1 MSVSYSLDWL
11 RWSVPLDVPT
21 DSALP
26 AMECFAPD
34 DDLELKPLPYY
45 TSVEARKCAR
55 IDWNVARPE
64 QKRLV
69 TMDGQALRRFRAA
82 GGDEMNLLA
91 FVLSLKDVT
100 ISRLDFAIDLRDEV
114 PPGAILD
121 LLTAWTRGELVTHA
135 QTVNR
140 VDGYVRGG
148 RQHGLT
154 LYIGSRSSP
163 TFLRVYDKAAQLES
177 RTGGDW
183 IRIELECKKPIA
195 AQVAKAMTMQDIAS
209 AGCAAIRRYV
219 RTPVVWF
226 EKCTEIGAYAIVPP
240 AGRYEGDF
248 ERWIWET
255 VIPALDKALKTPVDG
270 LDKALLILVENAR
283 RSGLHG

>member
-11 RWSVPLDVPT
+11 RWSVPLTTPNNEAVPRM
-21 DSALP
+21 A
-26 AMECFAPD
+26 AFEPD
-34 DDLELKPLPYY
+34 DDTDLKALPYY
-45 TSVEARKCAR
+45 ASVEARKCAR
-55 IDWNVARPE
+55 IDWNAARPE

-82 GGDEMNLLA
+82 GGDERNLLA

-100 ISRLDFAIDLRDEV
+100 ISRLDFAIDLRNEV

-163 TFLRVYDKAAQLES
+163 TFLRVYDKGAQSEL
-177 RTGGDW
+177 RTSDDW

-195 AQVAKAMTMQDIAS
+195 VQVARAMTMQDIAS

-219 RTPVVWF
+219 RTPVTWF

-240 AGRYEGDF
+240 AGRHEGDF

-255 VIPALDKALKTPVDG
+255 VVPALDKALKMPVDG